1 MIPLPQGTK
10 IFVRPGKTDGRQGI
24 NSLSILA
31 EGTMKEN
38 LFSGNL
44 FLFINKRGT
53 TIKGLYWDRNGFCLW
68 IKRLEEDRFHW
79 PKGDADS
86 QEITLKELEW
96 LLDGLNLAKLKP
108 HREKKYSSVL

>member
-38 LFSGNL
+38 PFSGNL

-53 TIKGLYWDRNGFCLW
+53 TR

-86 QEITLKELEW
+86 QEISLKELEW

-108 HREKKYSSVL
+108 HQEKKYSSVL